1 MAAMRGHYGNH
12 SHSYS
17 HTSVGADPFTL
28 GVGAIGTIALA
39 FILLGPFIGTAATVA
54 VLRGNPS
61 KPERP
66 SRPKPKSRPSP
77 AELPA
82 PDEP

>member
-1 MAAMRGHYGNH
+1 MRGHYGNGN
-12 SHSYS
+12 YNP
-17 HTSVGADPFTL
+17 TTVGADPISL

-54 VLRGNPS
+54 ILRGDPS
-61 KPERP
+61 KRERSSKP
-66 SRPKPKSRPSP
+66 RPKSISRPSP
-77 AELPA
+77 AELPE